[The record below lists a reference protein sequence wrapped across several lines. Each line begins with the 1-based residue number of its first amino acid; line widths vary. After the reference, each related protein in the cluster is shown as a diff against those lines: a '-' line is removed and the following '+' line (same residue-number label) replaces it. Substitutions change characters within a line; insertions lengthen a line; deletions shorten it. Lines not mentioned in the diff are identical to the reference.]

1 MVALAPEQIVPSLLV
16 LPDMSVTAM
25 DGVGSALTV
34 IVVDVVA
41 VHPSAFVTVTVY
53 VASAI
58 GETVMAAVVW
68 GGVVLQEYVSVI
80 APPLAVSVA
89 LPPVQMIPSLF
100 ADPDISATAIIGVG
114 SALTVTVEEEVAVHP
129 SAFVTVTVYVVFV
142 LGETVIAAV
151 VCGGVVFQLYEVPP
165 LAVSVALS
173 PVQIVPSLGV
183 LPDMSVTTMDGVGNA
198 FTVTVVDVLDAQ
210 LLGSVTVTE

>member
-1 MVALAPEQIVPSLLV
+1 MPPPLAVSVALSPVQMIPSLLV
-16 LPDMSVTAM
+16 APDISVTVM

-34 IVVDVVA
+34 I
-41 VHPSAFVTVTVY
+41 
-53 VASAI
+53 
-58 GETVMAAVVW
+58 
-68 GGVVLQEYVSVI
+68 
-80 APPLAVSVA
+80 
-89 LPPVQMIPSLF
+89 
-100 ADPDISATAIIGVG
+100 
-114 SALTVTVEEEVAVHP
+114 VEEEVAVHP

-183 LPDMSVTTMDGVGNA
+183 LPDISVTTIDGVGSA
-198 FTVTVVDVLDAQ
+198 TTVTVAVVAEEQ
-210 LLGSVTVTE
+210 LLASVTVTV